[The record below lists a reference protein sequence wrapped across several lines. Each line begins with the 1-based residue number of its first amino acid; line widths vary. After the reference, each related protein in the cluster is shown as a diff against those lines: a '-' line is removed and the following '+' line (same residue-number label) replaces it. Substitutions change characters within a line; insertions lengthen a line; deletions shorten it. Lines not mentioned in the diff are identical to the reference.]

1 MHYLNC
7 GVSCLQVK
15 LSQRVYKTSDG
26 MMQTVL
32 LALFPGPFPAF
43 FAYSTNNL
51 VQIFM
56 LVICIDRKVGRNG
69 FDCVWVYWDSEQQG
83 E

>member
-1 MHYLNC
+1 MHYWNC
-7 GVSCLQVK
+7 GVSWLQVK
-15 LSQRVYKTSDG
+15 LSQWVYKTSDG

-32 LALFPGPFPAF
+32 LALFLGPFPAS

-56 LVICIDRKVGRNG
+56 LENVLIVYGRTGTLKNSKK
-69 FDCVWVYWDSEQQG
+69 SEDTR
-83 E
+83 